1 MENVSS
7 HAGDIMFAAF
17 AVIQIVV
24 SVSTNFAMSYP
35 HCVMFGISPLWIFKC
50 PAPGVI
56 FGKRPRCH
64 IWQRQPVETNPATP
78 SPWPWPWPCT
88 LTRRPW
94 PRPLAGRYHRAHDIV
109 HGQNDII

>member
-1 MENVSS
+1 MSS
-7 HAGDIMFAAF
+7 HAGYIMFAAF
-17 AVIQIVV
+17 AVIVV
-24 SVSTNFAMSYP
+24 SVSTNSAMSYP
-35 HCVMFGISPLWIFKC
+35 RVMFGISPLWIFKC

-94 PRPLAGRYHRAHDIV
+94 PRPLAGTYNRGHDIV
-109 HGQNDII
+109 YG